1 MEPWQYHDQPET
13 DKWQLGSG
21 HWWIARQNT
30 VPSRLKWFWAISSLP
45 AIKDHHIMSMNIYE
59 PKNTDRKGKG
69 ITDEKV
75 SSSTKLNLIH
85 PHISHSCWF
94 IGGQGRL
101 AEWTKMFFS
110 LVAMLFLTMPVIH
123 GGRWPVQDPV
133 ASHTDVTNSWDLW
146 TFIPPGP
153 TGLDPSPYCDD
164 NIWHHHYFFHILHIL
179 CKKL

>member
-1 MEPWQYHDQPET
+1 MKKNEQSMNSKGKLQNRHVWNSFALKPTEWTWGDMSSEMEPWQYHDQTET

-30 VPSRLKWFWAISSLP
+30 VPSRLKWFWAITSLP

-69 ITDEKV
+69 ITDEKA
-75 SSSTKLNLIH
+75 SSSTTLNFIH

-94 IGGQGRL
+94 FGGQGRL

-123 GGRWPVQDPV
+123 GGRWPVQESRCFP
-133 ASHTDVTNSWDLW
+133 HW
-146 TFIPPGP
+146 
-153 TGLDPSPYCDD
+153 C
-164 NIWHHHYFFHILHIL
+164 HQ
-179 CKKL
+179 